1 MATSNIEE
9 RGKESDRSEDTQVN
23 SNKNNLKDTGATP
36 KLMTFNTS
44 QQAIKSRKARQ
55 VEIDNR
61 RSLDLSAFKGYAR
74 RDSNHHTE
82 KDQYRDSNY
91 KEISDDTFQFASSTD
106 EEQDTVVKGKLGRC
120 EKKMNW
126 HKNLNMG
133 LREDGTNRQSE
144 DDQRKYY
151 TGRKGKEDDWNQIIY
166 RLPIDTNNQP
176 TFNGTSNI
184 TPKDFLKRLQT
195 WMEDQQIQQKEKL
208 MWAKRSLR
216 GAAKL
221 WEEIFCE
228 DIYNFEQWTQEFLKK
243 FWNRERQQ
251 KELIEMY
258 NGRYRTEDISSM
270 APYFLKMIKKVKDID
285 LITVE
290 EAINPIINHFPIHT
304 ARILTSTS
312 PKTVL
317 KIYEILEHLDSLENR
332 NRQNRF
338 QGRNNI
344 GYQFSNDNSLQNSTY
359 YRNVMHDNRQRYP
372 NNEAR
377 GVRGNQNDNA
387 DTRYEVRRAGHARE
401 FPQGNKQREDSTY
414 YNSKN
419 SPERDYRSN
428 RNNKQGYTEKNTY
441 SGNRGRYNYHQNN
454 KDTDSQRSHYNVN
467 ALRRQNS
474 KEREHM
480 HQENRE
486 QESEYEEPAEN

>member
-1 MATSNIEE
+1 
-9 RGKESDRSEDTQVN
+9 
-23 SNKNNLKDTGATP
+23 
-36 KLMTFNTS
+36 
-44 QQAIKSRKARQ
+44 
-55 VEIDNR
+55 
-61 RSLDLSAFKGYAR
+61 
-74 RDSNHHTE
+74 
-82 KDQYRDSNY
+82 
-91 KEISDDTFQFASSTD
+91 
-106 EEQDTVVKGKLGRC
+106 
-120 EKKMNW
+120 
-126 HKNLNMG
+126 
-133 LREDGTNRQSE
+133 
-144 DDQRKYY
+144 
-151 TGRKGKEDDWNQIIY
+151 
-166 RLPIDTNNQP
+166 
-176 TFNGTSNI
+176 
-184 TPKDFLKRLQT
+184 
-195 WMEDQQIQQKEKL
+195 
-208 MWAKRSLR
+208 
-216 GAAKL
+216 
-221 WEEIFCE
+221 
-228 DIYNFEQWTQEFLKK
+228 
-243 FWNRERQQ
+243 
-251 KELIEMY
+251 MY
-258 NGRYRTEDISSM
+258 NGRYRTEDSSSM

-290 EAINPIINHFPIHT
+290 EAINPIINHFPILT

-317 KIYEILEHLDSLENR
+317 KIYEILEHLDNLENR

-387 DTRYEVRRAGHARE
+387 DTRYKVRRAGHAKE

-454 KDTDSQRSHYNVN
+454 KNTDSQRSHYNVN

-480 HQENRE
+480 NQENRE